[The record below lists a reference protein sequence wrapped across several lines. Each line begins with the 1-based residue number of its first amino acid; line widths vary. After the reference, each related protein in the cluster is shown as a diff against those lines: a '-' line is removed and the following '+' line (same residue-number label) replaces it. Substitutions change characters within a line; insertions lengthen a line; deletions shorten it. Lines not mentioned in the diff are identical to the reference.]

1 MDKAEGSAGRVWW
14 AFAQL
19 LVLGLWRTL
28 PTAGVLEVEMAG
40 TTQRV
45 FQNDNAT
52 IFCKVSGS
60 PHVDIRIMGITWFRK
75 SLASERE
82 MKLFEFFGNHQE
94 AFRSG
99 AVVLPRRLMKGDASL
114 QLPRVQLWE
123 AGEYR
128 CEVVITPQK
137 ALGRVWLEVVAY
149 PVSRLFLDQAMMKGN
164 QKKHISC
171 TSSGFYPKDINIT
184 WKKWTW
190 KKPQYLEFSEG
201 VNTTPAVKN
210 EDGTFNITSFL
221 SLNPSLEDNVTIY
234 QCEIW
239 HISLPASQRLNFTLT
254 MIDSERTTVLY
265 IILSVIGSVLPIGLL
280 LLILFWFLQK
290 R

>member
-137 ALGRVWLEVVAY
+137 ALGRVWLEVVDSTLNNFF
-149 PVSRLFLDQAMMKGN
+149 V
-164 QKKHISC
+164 
-171 TSSGFYPKDINIT
+171 
-184 WKKWTW
+184 
-190 KKPQYLEFSEG
+190 
-201 VNTTPAVKN
+201 TP
-210 EDGTFNITSFL
+210 S
-221 SLNPSLEDNVTIY
+221 
-234 QCEIW
+234 
-239 HISLPASQRLNFTLT
+239 
-254 MIDSERTTVLY
+254 
-265 IILSVIGSVLPIGLL
+265 
-280 LLILFWFLQK
+280 
-290 R
+290 

>member
-1 MDKAEGSAGRVWW
+1 
-14 AFAQL
+14 
-19 LVLGLWRTL
+19 
-28 PTAGVLEVEMAG
+28 MAG

-137 ALGRVWLEVVAY
+137 ALGRVWLEVVGECLRVM
-149 PVSRLFLDQAMMKGN
+149 PCD
-164 QKKHISC
+164 SC
-171 TSSGFYPKDINIT
+171 GAEA
-184 WKKWTW
+184 W
-190 KKPQYLEFSEG
+190 G
-201 VNTTPAVKN
+201 
-210 EDGTFNITSFL
+210 G
-221 SLNPSLEDNVTIY
+221 
-234 QCEIW
+234 
-239 HISLPASQRLNFTLT
+239 
-254 MIDSERTTVLY
+254 
-265 IILSVIGSVLPIGLL
+265 
-280 LLILFWFLQK
+280 
-290 R
+290 